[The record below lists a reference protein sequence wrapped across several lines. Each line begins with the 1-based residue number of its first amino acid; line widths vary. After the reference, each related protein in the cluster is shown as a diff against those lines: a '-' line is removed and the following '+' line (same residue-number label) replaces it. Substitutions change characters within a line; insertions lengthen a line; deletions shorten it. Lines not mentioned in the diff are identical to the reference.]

1 MNGRWTDKANIIY
14 ADTKESLQLL
24 WDNIVKGQQKQLIK
38 KKEIKELLDR
48 YGVEYN

>member
-14 ADTKESLQLL
+14 ADTKEALQLL

>member
-1 MNGRWTDKANIIY
+1 MNGTWTDKANVIY
-14 ADTKESLQLL
+14 GDTHEALQLL

-48 YGVEYN
+48 YGVEY